1 MLNIQASNTLV
12 KMTAFKPG
20 IVLLLLIADWY
31 GTTGDISQM
40 KTGDFSFASFF
51 YFENSVWYRITW
63 IREGGYTFVKVA
75 KE

>member
-51 YFENSVWYRITW
+51 YFENSV
-63 IREGGYTFVKVA
+63 
-75 KE
+75 